1 MIKLNLIPPAKKEEM
16 KKTELLSQIF
26 KWETELVGIFIV
38 FIAMLASTSF
48 ILKVT
53 ASSEKPVILSDNNE
67 QYKEIEKY
75 DIESKDMSK
84 TISQIDRIQK
94 GQLNWYKFFE
104 KINNQFSDAI
114 EMKKIETSDYSVL
127 FTGKAKNRDSLVAFK
142 ENMEKEDCFSDVN
155 LPLSNLVAQTDVEFQ
170 IDFSI
175 KKECLH

>member
-1 MIKLNLIPPAKKEEM
+1 MIKLNLIPPAKKEEL
-16 KKTELLSQIF
+16 KKMERLSQIF

-48 ILKVT
+48 ILQVT
-53 ASSEKPVILSDNNE
+53 AGSGKPVILSDNNE

-75 DIESKDMSK
+75 DSESKDMSK
-84 TISQIDRIQK
+84 IISQIDRIQK
-94 GQLNWYKFFE
+94 GQLSWYKFFE
-104 KINNQFSDAI
+104 KINNQFSNSI

-127 FTGKAKNRDSLVAFK
+127 LTGKAKNRDSLIAFK